1 MHKILTHRD
10 FETSDSQREF
20 IADWSRSALITA
32 LIYAM
37 FAIGFG
43 LIFNGDPWPFALLK
57 GLFSMPLVLSTHI
70 IGLFWGAG
78 MGQTWARRQ
87 LGRGME
93 SVCFASLVLL
103 FQLHPDRTAVYFLI
117 TFALMAVGW
126 FCASAAL
133 GRRLTA

>member
-1 MHKILTHRD
+1 MKKILTHRD
-10 FETSDSQREF
+10 FEISDEQREF
-20 IADWSRSALITA
+20 IVGWSRSALSTA
-32 LIYAM
+32 MIYAV

-43 LIFNGDPWPFALLK
+43 LIFNGDPWPFAVLK
-57 GLFSMPLVLSTHI
+57 GLFSLPLVLSTHI
-70 IGLFWGAG
+70 IGLFWGAS
-78 MGQTWARRQ
+78 MGQSWVRRQ

-93 SVCFASLVLL
+93 SICFASLVLL

-117 TFALMAVGW
+117 TFGLMAFGW

>member
-1 MHKILTHRD
+1 MKKILTHRD
-10 FETSDSQREF
+10 FEVSDEQRKF
-20 IADWSRSALITA
+20 ISEWSYSALFTA
-32 LIYAM
+32 LIYGF

-70 IGLFWGAG
+70 IGLFWGAS
-78 MGQTWARRQ
+78 MGQTWLRRQ

-93 SVCFASLVLL
+93 SISFASLVLL

-117 TFALMAVGW
+117 TFGLMAVGW